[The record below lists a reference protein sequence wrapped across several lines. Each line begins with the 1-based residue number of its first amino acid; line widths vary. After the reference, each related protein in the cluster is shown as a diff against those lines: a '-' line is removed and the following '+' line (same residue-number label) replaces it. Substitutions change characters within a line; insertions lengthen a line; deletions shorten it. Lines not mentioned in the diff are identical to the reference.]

1 VKLSSRVKLNP
12 VIDSESQSD
21 SDRDSTLSIVFTL
34 VFNGLTKGLLVEGVE
49 ASLYNNQG
57 V

>member
-1 VKLSSRVKLNP
+1 MKLSSRVKLNP

-49 ASLYNNQG
+49 APLYNNQG